1 MNTFD
6 LIVIGA
12 GPAGYVT
19 AIRASQLG
27 LEVALVEEKEIG
39 GVCLNVGCIPSKSL
53 LKNAELVHLLRNE
66 SETFGISFEKLNL
79 DFSAA
84 VKRSR
89 RVSERLTR
97 GVEYLLRKHEITILP
112 GRGELVSGD
121 TVRVTG
127 ENGVQDIQADDIV
140 IATGARPLILPGV
153 EVDGSR
159 ILTYREAILQET
171 LPESVIIIGAG
182 AIGMEFATIWSSYGA
197 DVTIVEMLDR
207 VLPQEDPE
215 VSAALEKAVNQAGI
229 KTSLG
234 SRVSDIQV
242 VKDQV
247 EVHVE
252 SAEGTGQFAA
262 EQALLAASFVPNTES
277 LGLDQVGVEVSSGGF
292 IEIDQAMQTSRG
304 GIWAVGD
311 VTGKLML
318 AHVGMAMGV
327 VCAEQIAG
335 EQPRALDYRMMPR
348 ATFSRPQVAS
358 FGFTQ
363 EEAEKA
369 GYEVRVGKFTFRAN
383 GKALGMNHEEGWVKI
398 IAEKQYGEILG
409 AHLIGPEVTELLP
422 ELTLAQRMELTPQEL
437 IQNVHAH
444 PTLGEVVHEASLA
457 VFGDPLHM

>member
-1 MNTFD
+1 
-6 LIVIGA
+6 
-12 GPAGYVT
+12 
-19 AIRASQLG
+19 
-27 LEVALVEEKEIG
+27 
-39 GVCLNVGCIPSKSL
+39 
-53 LKNAELVHLLRNE
+53 
-66 SETFGISFEKLNL
+66 
-79 DFSAA
+79 
-84 VKRSR
+84 
-89 RVSERLTR
+89 
-97 GVEYLLRKHEITILP
+97 
-112 GRGELVSGD
+112 
-121 TVRVTG
+121 
-127 ENGVQDIQADDIV
+127 
-140 IATGARPLILPGV
+140 
-153 EVDGSR
+153 
-159 ILTYREAILQET
+159 
-171 LPESVIIIGAG
+171 
-182 AIGMEFATIWSSYGA
+182 
-197 DVTIVEMLDR
+197 MLDR

-229 KTSLG
+229 ETRLG
-234 SRVSDIQV
+234 GRVSDIRV

-252 SAEGTGQFAA
+252 SAGGTEQLTAQ
-262 EQALLAASFVPNTES
+262 QALLAASFVPNTEG
-277 LGLDQVGVEVSSGGF
+277 LGLDQVGVDVSSRGF
-292 IEIDQAMQTSRG
+292 IEIDQAMQTSRS

-335 EQPRALDYRMMPR
+335 KQPRALDYRMMPR

-363 EEAEKA
+363 EEAEEA
-369 GYEVRVGKFTFRAN
+369 GYQVKVGKFSFRAN
-383 GKALGMNHEEGWVKI
+383 GKALGMDHEEGWVKI

-444 PTLGEVVHEASLA
+444 PTLGEVVHEAALA